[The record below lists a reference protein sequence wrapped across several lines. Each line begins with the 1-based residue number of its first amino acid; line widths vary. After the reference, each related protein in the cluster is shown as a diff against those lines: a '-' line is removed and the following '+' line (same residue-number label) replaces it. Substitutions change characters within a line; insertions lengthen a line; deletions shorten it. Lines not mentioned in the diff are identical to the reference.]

1 MDKIEQIK
9 QAIQNGI
16 DHKSKLTAKQFE
28 VGGFTSPTIRH
39 IMNNLGAISTNYFEV
54 GSHIGCSLIMTT
66 YGNDNLIKATA
77 CDNFSEFQNDGRTKA
92 QFLDNCEKNISGK
105 YYLIEKNC
113 FKIVKEELP
122 VGIDLYLYDGGHD
135 EESQKEGVTHFA
147 NMLAKEFIL
156 VVDDFAWAAPQKGTY
171 KGIKESGL
179 EVLWETFL
187 YDGKESGQF
196 WNGLGIFLLK
206 NNQ

>member
-77 CDNFSEFQNDGRTKA
+77 CDNFSEFQNDSLKDSISKEI
-92 QFLDNCEKNISGK
+92 FDNDKLNYLLKDNIINESDKGK
-105 YYLIEKNC
+105 IN
-113 FKIVKEELP
+113 
-122 VGIDLYLYDGGHD
+122 VGI
-135 EESQKEGVTHFA
+135 F
-147 NMLAKEFIL
+147 
-156 VVDDFAWAAPQKGTY
+156 
-171 KGIKESGL
+171 
-179 EVLWETFL
+179 
-187 YDGKESGQF
+187 
-196 WNGLGIFLLK
+196 
-206 NNQ
+206 